1 MFPKS
6 IRWRVQLWLTAL
18 LALVLSG
25 FGFSV
30 YQLYRTTRFGQL
42 DEELD
47 RRVTAFASDIR
58 KPPPMPDMLRRPPRS
73 FQAPRH
79 EAPGGAGKPI
89 ADSPDPNA
97 ERFGRER
104 GFPRSLGPGADRS
117 PPPFREIELS
127 PGTMSLFDG
136 NQTNGFYYILWSR
149 ENTVIKAASNAP
161 PTVPF
166 PGRAPAAAGIVRRMR
181 GDYREASVTTEW
193 GEVVMVGRS
202 VAGDLVALRRFA
214 GYVVLAGLAVMVV
227 GVGGGWLLADRAIRP
242 VAAISAAADRIAGG
256 NLAERID
263 LSETDSE
270 LGRLGGVLNNTFARL
285 EGAFAQQKQF
295 TGDAS
300 HELRTPLAVMISEA
314 QGTLARERTAAEYR
328 EALENCLAT
337 AQQMRRLTQSL
348 LELARLDEGREH
360 LANETLDL
368 AVLARVSAEQIRPLV
383 ESRGIAI
390 VCDLPPSLVTGDG
403 TRLSQVLDNLLSNAI
418 THNRD
423 HREIRLSCRKESG
436 AVVVSVSDT
445 GAGIAAN
452 DLPHVFRRFYLGGKA
467 RTGSGAEGHAG
478 LGLSIAKAVVEAHG
492 GEITVVSKPGSET
505 TFTVRLPLLSAGV

>member
-6 IRWRVQLWLTAL
+6 IRWRVQLWLAAL
-18 LALVLSG
+18 LAVVLSG

-73 FQAPRH
+73 FQEPRH
-79 EAPGGAGKPI
+79 EAPGGAGKPV
-89 ADSPDPNA
+89 ADSSDPDA

-104 GFPRSLGPGADRS
+104 GFPRSLGPGTDRS

-127 PGTMSLFDG
+127 PETMSLFDG
-136 NQTNGFYYILWSR
+136 NQTNSFYYLLWSR
-149 ENTVIKAASNAP
+149 ENTV
-161 PTVPF
+161 
-166 PGRAPAAAGIVRRMR
+166 GR
-181 GDYREASVTTEW
+181 
-193 GEVVMVGRS
+193 
-202 VAGDLVALRRFA
+202 
-214 GYVVLAGLAVMVV
+214 
-227 GVGGGWLLADRAIRP
+227 
-242 VAAISAAADRIAGG
+242 
-256 NLAERID
+256 
-263 LSETDSE
+263 
-270 LGRLGGVLNNTFARL
+270 VLNNTFARL
-285 EGAFAQQKQF
+285 ERAFAQQQQF

-368 AVLARVSAEQIRPLV
+368 AVLARASAEQIRPLA
-383 ESRGIAI
+383 ESRGIAL
-390 VCDLPPSLVTGDG
+390 VCDLQPSLVTGDG
-403 TRLSQVLDNLLSNAI
+403 TRLSQVLGNLLSNAI
-418 THNRD
+418 THNRE
-423 HREIRLSCRKESG
+423 HGEIQLCCRKESG

-445 GAGIAAN
+445 GAGIAAD
-452 DLPHVFRRFYLGGKA
+452 DLPHLFRRFYRGDKA

-492 GEITVVSKPGSET
+492 GEITVVSRPGSGT
-505 TFTVRLPLLSAGV
+505 TFTVRLPATTH